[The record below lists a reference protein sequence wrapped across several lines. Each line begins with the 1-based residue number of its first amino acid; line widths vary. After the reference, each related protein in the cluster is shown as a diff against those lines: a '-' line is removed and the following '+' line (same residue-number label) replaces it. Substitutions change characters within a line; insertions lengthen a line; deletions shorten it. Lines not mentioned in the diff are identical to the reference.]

1 MKFGWVQGVVVA
13 TAAAMLFGG
22 SAGAASY
29 GQYITACVKKES
41 ELVRIISPGQHC
53 RPNETEMGWN
63 QQGPTGTAGPQGVQ
77 GPQGAAG
84 PQGAIGPAGPPGP
97 QGLQGL
103 TGPGGPL
110 GPAGPQGSGGTAG
123 PQGAQGAQGPAG
135 PAGPGGLM
143 VVDASQ
149 KTVGMLFDS
158 GDVLVRVAAPA
169 AAQGSDWVLLPVSPV
184 GFAQSASPVFY
195 YTDSACKTTP
205 YLLPAGM
212 FSQTVVSGKVAW
224 YARSFFTQDATH
236 TIVAQTWNGGC
247 FATSKAAPI
256 GVALPVDLS
265 GFTPPFSVQ

>member
-1 MKFGWVQGVVVA
+1 
-13 TAAAMLFGG
+13 
-22 SAGAASY
+22 
-29 GQYITACVKKES
+29 
-41 ELVRIISPGQHC
+41 
-53 RPNETEMGWN
+53 
-63 QQGPTGTAGPQGVQ
+63 
-77 GPQGAAG
+77 
-84 PQGAIGPAGPPGP
+84 
-97 QGLQGL
+97 
-103 TGPGGPL
+103 
-110 GPAGPQGSGGTAG
+110 
-123 PQGAQGAQGPAG
+123 
-135 PAGPGGLM
+135 M

>member
-123 PQGAQGAQGPAG
+123 PQGAQGA
-135 PAGPGGLM
+135 
-143 VVDASQ
+143 
-149 KTVGMLFDS
+149 
-158 GDVLVRVAAPA
+158 
-169 AAQGSDWVLLPVSPV
+169 
-184 GFAQSASPVFY
+184 
-195 YTDSACKTTP
+195 
-205 YLLPAGM
+205 
-212 FSQTVVSGKVAW
+212 
-224 YARSFFTQDATH
+224 
-236 TIVAQTWNGGC
+236 
-247 FATSKAAPI
+247 
-256 GVALPVDLS
+256 
-265 GFTPPFSVQ
+265 